1 MEVVHLLVE
10 VTTQPGL
17 LALQSLH
24 TLCFGTFTDHSRKG
38 SELTPIHGAQCSLS
52 LPGWLPACLPVT
64 SQPSSS
70 AVTAALELSLPDSL
84 SACRAA
90 VLDLWRMCAME
101 MKGREGGRQRE
112 EGRGT
117 IFGYGARPAVL
128 YYAVPQSTLPL
139 KIWVNP

>member
-1 MEVVHLLVE
+1 MQVVHLLVD
-10 VTTQPGL
+10 VTTQPGWP
-17 LALQSLH
+17 ALQSLH
-24 TLCFGTFTDHSRKG
+24 TLCFGAFTDHSRKG
-38 SELTPIHGAQCSLS
+38 SELTPIHDAHYLS
-52 LPGWLPACLPVT
+52 MAGCLPVT

-112 EGRGT
+112 REGGRGKK
-117 IFGYGARPAVL
+117 GEGLSSNMGPAL
-128 YYAVPQSTLPL
+128 LCNTYYAVPQSILS
-139 KIWVNP
+139 

>member
-10 VTTQPGL
+10 VTRQPGL

-38 SELTPIHGAQCSLS
+38 SERTLIHGAHYLS
-52 LPGWLPACLPVT
+52 LVGCLPVT

-101 MKGREGGRQRE
+101 MKGREGERE
-112 EGRGT
+112 GERGKRGEGLSSDMGPALLCYT
-117 IFGYGARPAVL
+117 MLSPNRPSL
-128 YYAVPQSTLPL
+128 L
-139 KIWVNP
+139 KSG